1 MKTGRRS
8 ALCCS
13 SICPARRLGF
23 VPRET
28 AFAVFVNGEH
38 SVRRGRPLKLDAER
52 ILADATQA
60 AGRLTNV
67 GA

>member
-1 MKTGRRS
+1 
-8 ALCCS
+8 
-13 SICPARRLGF
+13 
-23 VPRET
+23 VV
-28 AFAVFVNGEH
+28 AVFVNCEQL
-38 SVRRGRPLKLDAER
+38 VRGGRPLKLDAER

>member
-13 SICPARRLGF
+13 SICTARRLGF
-23 VPRET
+23 DPRET
-28 AFAVFVNGEH
+28 PFVVFDNGKH
-38 SVRRGRPLKLDAER
+38 LVRSGLPLKLDAER
-52 ILADATQA
+52 ILAAATQA
-60 AGRLTNV
+60 TGRLTNV

>member
-13 SICPARRLGF
+13 SKCPARRLGV

-28 AFAVFVNGEH
+28 RFAVFVNGEH
-38 SVRRGRPLKLDAER
+38 LVRGGRPLKLDAER